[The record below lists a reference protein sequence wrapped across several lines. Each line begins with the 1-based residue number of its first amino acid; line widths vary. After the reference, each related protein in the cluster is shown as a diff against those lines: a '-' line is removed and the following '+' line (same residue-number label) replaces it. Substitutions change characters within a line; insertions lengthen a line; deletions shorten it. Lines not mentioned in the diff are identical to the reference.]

1 MAAQEAKGGDEMTKI
16 VRCTCGL
23 DLRGNDEPDL
33 IARVQRHAGE
43 AHDFTLNEEQVRAMM
58 EIDQQKGESK

>member
-1 MAAQEAKGGDEMTKI
+1 MTKI